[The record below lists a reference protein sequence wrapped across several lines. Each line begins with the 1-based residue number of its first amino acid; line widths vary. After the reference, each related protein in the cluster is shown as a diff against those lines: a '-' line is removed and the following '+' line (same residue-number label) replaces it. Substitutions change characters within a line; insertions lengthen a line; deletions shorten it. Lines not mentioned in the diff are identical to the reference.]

1 MAKRFTDTNKWRK
14 PFIKGLSLE
23 YKLLW
28 FYILDDCDHAGIWQV
43 DLEIASLRIGYDF
56 NIKDCLST
64 FGSKVIEFHN
74 REKWFIKDFIDF
86 QYGELNPKNRAHNSV
101 ISLLKKYKLLEKNK
115 ELLSPLQGAKDK
127 DKDKDK
133 DKVIDN
139 DKKYNIGDSEFFK
152 KIFDEKFKMQ
162 INSTLMKEFP
172 KFVNDEF
179 RFSQNRIDR
188 FQTRWK
194 KSLPTKWTFYTVN
207 QAREQYLK
215 FIVSNFLKSEI
226 SL

>member
-1 MAKRFTDTNKWRK
+1 
-14 PFIKGLSLE
+14 
-23 YKLLW
+23 
-28 FYILDDCDHAGIWQV
+28 
-43 DLEIASLRIGYDF
+43 
-56 NIKDCLST
+56 
-64 FGSKVIEFHN
+64 
-74 REKWFIKDFIDF
+74 
-86 QYGELNPKNRAHNSV
+86 
-101 ISLLKKYKLLEKNK
+101 
-115 ELLSPLQGAKDK
+115 
-127 DKDKDK
+127 
-133 DKVIDN
+133 
-139 DKKYNIGDSEFFK
+139 
-152 KIFDEKFKMQ
+152 MQ

-172 KFVNDEF
+172 KLVNDEF